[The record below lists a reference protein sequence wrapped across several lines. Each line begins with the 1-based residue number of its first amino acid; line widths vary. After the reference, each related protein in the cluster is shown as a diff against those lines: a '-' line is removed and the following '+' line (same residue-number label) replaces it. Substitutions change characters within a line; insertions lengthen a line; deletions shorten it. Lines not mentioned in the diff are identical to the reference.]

1 MKKPIDQKLI
11 PIIVIIGGGVLLL
24 ISFGIRHSF
33 GLYLL
38 PITNHLNTGREVFGF
53 AAALQV
59 LMIGIGS
66 PLFGALSDK
75 FGSGK
80 ASLLGIT
87 LVILGLAWMANLQ
100 TSFDII
106 GAQALCGLGS
116 AGCGTAV
123 VLGAVGRSVKVE
135 NRTLSL
141 GIVMAAGS
149 FGQFAVVPFTGYL
162 IELVSWS
169 QSLVFLTFFAAIMI
183 IFSFA
188 LNFSEKSE
196 SSKAGSRQTVREA
209 LKEAFQTKSFNLLTL
224 GFFVCGFHVTFVAVH
239 LPAFIEDE
247 NLPFWVGGW
256 ALALI
261 GLFNIIGTL
270 YFGYLGDRLSKK
282 NLLALLYSL
291 RSLLFLVF
299 IFLPKTELTVLLFA
313 CILGILWLSTVPLTS
328 GIITVVF
335 GPYYMSM
342 LYGIA
347 FFSHQIGSFLGSWL
361 GGRLFDAYGSYNLM
375 WWICVALGFI
385 SALLHMPIKKKRC
398 SVWQISKFK
407 ELF

>member
-1 MKKPIDQKLI
+1 MSKTTSNNLI
-11 PIIVIIGGGVLLL
+11 PLFVIIGGSVLLL
-24 ISFGIRHSF
+24 ISFGLRHSF

-38 PITNHLNTGREVFGF
+38 PISNYLNTGREVFSFG
-53 AAALQV
+53 AALQV

-66 PLFGALSDK
+66 PIFGALSDK
-75 FGSGK
+75 FGSGR
-80 ASLLGIT
+80 ASLLGIL
-87 LVILGLAWMANLQ
+87 LVILGLYWMVNVEN
-100 TSFDII
+100 SFDLI
-106 GAQALCGLGS
+106 GSHILFGLGG

-123 VLGAVGRSVKVE
+123 VLGAVGRSVKPA
-135 NRTLSL
+135 NRTLAL
-141 GIVMAAGS
+141 GVVMAAGS
-149 FGQFAVVPFTGYL
+149 FGQFIMVPLIGYL
-162 IELVSWS
+162 IELLGWS
-169 QSLVFLTFFAAIMI
+169 QSLVYLCFFAAIMI

-188 LNFSEKSE
+188 LNFSGKSE
-196 SSKAGSRQTVREA
+196 SSKAGSSQSVTEA
-209 LKEAFQTKSFNLLTL
+209 LKEAFQNRSYNLLTL

-247 NLPFWVGGW
+247 KLPFWVGGW

-261 GLFNIIGTL
+261 GLFNVVGTI

-291 RSLLFLVF
+291 RGLLFLIF
-299 IFLPKTELTVLLFA
+299 IFLPKTELTVLVFS

-347 FFSHQIGSFLGSWL
+347 FFSHQVGSFLGSWL
-361 GGRLFDAYGSYNLM
+361 GGRLFDTYASYDLM

-385 SALLHMPIKKKRC
+385 AAFMHMPIKEQAVSRLVEQK
-398 SVWQISKFK
+398 I
-407 ELF
+407 

>member
-1 MKKPIDQKLI
+1 MKISIDQKLI
-11 PIIVIIGGGVLLL
+11 PIFVIIGGGVLLL

-38 PITNHLNTGREVFGF
+38 PITNYLNTGREIFGF

-80 ASLLGIT
+80 ASFLGIT
-87 LVILGLAWMANLQ
+87 LVILGLAWMANIQ

-123 VLGAVGRSVKVE
+123 VLGAVGRSVKLE

-169 QSLVFLTFFAAIMI
+169 QSLVYLSFFASIMI

-196 SSKAGSRQTVREA
+196 SSKAGSQQTIKEA
-209 LKEAFQTKSFNLLTL
+209 LREAFQSKSFNLLTL

-261 GLFNIIGTL
+261 GLFNIVGTL

-313 CILGILWLSTVPLTS
+313 CVLGILWLSTVPLTS

-347 FFSHQIGSFLGSWL
+347 FFSHQVGSFLGSWL
-361 GGRLFDAYGSYNLM
+361 GGRLFDTYGSYDVM
-375 WWICVALGFI
+375 WWISVALGFI
-385 SALLHMPIKKKRC
+385 AALMHMPIKEKAVQRLANL
-398 SVWQISKFK
+398 QI
-407 ELF
+407 

>member
-1 MKKPIDQKLI
+1 MKNQLNENFI
-11 PIIVIIGGGVLLL
+11 PLMVILGGSVLLL

-38 PITNHLNTGREVFGF
+38 PISNYLSTGREVFGF

-59 LMIGIGS
+59 LMIGVGS
-66 PLFGALSDK
+66 PIFGAISDK
-75 FGSGK
+75 YGSGK
-80 ASLLGIT
+80 AALLGII
-87 LVILGLAWMANLQ
+87 LVIIGLAWMVNVQ

-106 GAQALCGLGS
+106 GSQFIFGLGG

-123 VLGAVGRSVKVE
+123 VLGAVGRSVKTE
-135 NRTLSL
+135 NRTLAL
-141 GIVMAAGS
+141 GVVMAAGS
-149 FGQFAVVPFTGYL
+149 MGQFVMVPLIGYL
-162 IELVSWS
+162 IEIFGWS
-169 QSLVFLTFFAAIMI
+169 QSLIYLCFIAGIMI
-183 IFSFA
+183 IFSFVI
-188 LNFSEKSE
+188 NFSGKSE
-196 SSKAGSRQTVREA
+196 SSKAGSTQTLKQA
-209 LKEAFQTKSFNLLTL
+209 LKEAFQSKSYNLLTL

-247 NLPFWVGGW
+247 KLPFWVGGW

-261 GLFNIIGTL
+261 GLFNIIGTI

-291 RSLLFLVF
+291 RGLLFLIF
-299 IFLPKTELTVLLFA
+299 IFLPKTELTVLLFS

-347 FFSHQIGSFLGSWL
+347 FMSHQVGSFLGSWL
-361 GGRLFDAYGSYNLM
+361 GGRLFDMYGSYELM

-385 SALLHMPIKKKRC
+385 SALMHMPIVEKPVERLA
-398 SVWQISKFK
+398 SQHG
-407 ELF
+407 

>member
-1 MKKPIDQKLI
+1 MIKSINQNLI
-11 PIIVIIGGGVLLL
+11 PILVILGGGVLLL

-38 PITNHLNTGREVFGF
+38 PISSYLNTGREVFGF

-66 PLFGALSDK
+66 PIFGALSDK

-80 ASLLGIT
+80 ASLLGII
-87 LVILGLAWMANLQ
+87 LVILGLIWMSNVGS
-100 TSFDII
+100 SFDII
-106 GAQALCGLGS
+106 GSQFLFGVGG

-123 VLGAVGRSVKVE
+123 VLGAVGRSVRAE
-135 NRTLSL
+135 NRTLAL
-141 GIVMAAGS
+141 GVVMAAGS
-149 FGQFAVVPFTGYL
+149 FGQFVLVPLIGYL
-162 IELVSWS
+162 IELLGWS
-169 QSLVFLTFFAAIMI
+169 QSLIYLCFIAAIML

-188 LNFSEKSE
+188 LNFSVKSE
-196 SSKAGSRQTVREA
+196 SSKFGTNQTVMEA
-209 LKEAFQTKSFNLLTL
+209 LKEAFQSKSYNLLTL

-261 GLFNIIGTL
+261 GLFNVVGTI

-291 RSLLFLVF
+291 RGLLFLIF
-299 IFLPKTELTVLLFA
+299 IFLPKTELTVLLFS

-347 FFSHQIGSFLGSWL
+347 FMSHQVGSFLGSWL
-361 GGRLFDAYGSYNLM
+361 GGRLFDIYGSYNLM

-385 SALLHMPIKKKRC
+385 SALMHVPIVEK
-398 SVWQISKFK
+398 SVPRLANQHI
-407 ELF
+407 

>member
-1 MKKPIDQKLI
+1 MNNSTKQNLI
-11 PIIVIIGGGVLLL
+11 PLFVIVGGSVLLL
-24 ISFGIRHSF
+24 ISFGIRHSM

-38 PITNHLNTGREVFGF
+38 PISNYLNTGRELFGF

-59 LMIGIGS
+59 LMVGIGS

-75 FGSGK
+75 YGSGR
-80 ASLLGIT
+80 ASLLGIIF
-87 LVILGLAWMANLQ
+87 VIIGLAWMSYVNS
-100 TSFDII
+100 SFDII
-106 GAQALCGLGS
+106 GSQALFGLGS

-123 VLGAVGRSVKVE
+123 VLGAVGKSVKVE

-149 FGQFAVVPFTGYL
+149 LGQFIMVPFIGYL
-162 IELVSWS
+162 IKFVGWS
-169 QSLVFLTFFAAIMI
+169 QSIIYLSFIAAIML
-183 IFSFA
+183 IFSLA
-188 LNFSEKSE
+188 LNFSGKSE
-196 SSKAGSRQTVREA
+196 SSKTGTTQTLKEA
-209 LKEAFQTKSFNLLTL
+209 LKEAFQSKSFNLLTL

-239 LPAFIEDE
+239 FPAFIEDE

-261 GLFNIIGTL
+261 GLFNIVGTL

-313 CILGILWLSTVPLTS
+313 CVLGILWLSTVPLTS

-361 GGRLFDAYGSYNLM
+361 GGRLFDTYGSYDVM
-375 WWICVALGFI
+375 WWISVALGFI
-385 SALLHMPIKKKRC
+385 AALMHMPIKEKAVQRLANLK
-398 SVWQISKFK
+398 I
-407 ELF
+407 

>member
-1 MKKPIDQKLI
+1 MNNYIKQNLI
-11 PIIVIIGGGVLLL
+11 PLFVIVGGSVLLL
-24 ISFGIRHSF
+24 ISFGIRHST

-38 PITNHLNTGREVFGF
+38 PISNYLNTGRELFGF

-59 LMIGIGS
+59 LMVGVGS
-66 PLFGALSDK
+66 PIFGALSDK
-75 FGSGK
+75 YGSGR

-87 LVILGLAWMANLQ
+87 FVILGLVWMSYVNS
-100 TSFDII
+100 SFDII
-106 GAQALCGLGS
+106 GSQALFGLGS

-123 VLGAVGRSVKVE
+123 VMGAVGKSVKAE
-135 NRTLSL
+135 SRTLSL

-149 FGQFAVVPFTGYL
+149 LGQFIMVPFIGYL
-162 IELVSWS
+162 IKFIGWS
-169 QSLVFLTFFAAIMI
+169 QSLIYLSFIAAIMF

-188 LNFSEKSE
+188 LNFSGKSE
-196 SSKAGSRQTVREA
+196 LSKKGTSQT
-209 LKEAFQTKSFNLLTL
+209 LKEALREAFQSKSFNLLTL

-239 LPAFIEDE
+239 FPAFIEDQ

-261 GLFNIIGTL
+261 GLFNVIGTI
-270 YFGYLGDRLSKK
+270 YFGYLGDHFSKK

-291 RSLLFLVF
+291 RGLLFLIF

-335 GPYYMSM
+335 GPFYMSM

-347 FFSHQIGSFLGSWL
+347 FLSHQIGSFLGSWI
-361 GGRLFDAYGSYNLM
+361 GGRLYDYYGSYDSM
-375 WWICVALGFI
+375 WWICVILGFI
-385 SALLHMPIKKKRC
+385 SAAMHMPIIEKPVSRLAKM
-398 SVWQISKFK
+398 
-407 ELF
+407 EA

>member
-1 MKKPIDQKLI
+1 MKDTSNNNLI
-11 PIIVIIGGGVLLL
+11 ALFVIIGGSALLL
-24 ISFGIRHSF
+24 ISFGLRHSF

-38 PITNHLNTGREVFGF
+38 PISNYLNTGREVFSFG
-53 AAALQV
+53 AALQV

-66 PLFGALSDK
+66 PIFGALSDK
-75 FGSGK
+75 YGSGRS
-80 ASLLGIT
+80 SLLGIL
-87 LVILGLAWMANLQ
+87 LVILGLYWMVNVEN
-100 TSFDII
+100 SFDLI
-106 GAQALCGLGS
+106 GSHFLFGLGG

-123 VLGAVGRSVKVE
+123 VLGAVGRSVKPA
-135 NRTLSL
+135 NRTLAL
-141 GIVMAAGS
+141 GVVMAAGS
-149 FGQFAVVPFTGYL
+149 FGQFIMVPLIGYL
-162 IELVSWS
+162 IELLGWS
-169 QSLVFLTFFAAIMI
+169 QSLVYLCFIAAIMI

-188 LNFSEKSE
+188 LNFSGKSE
-196 SSKAGSRQTVREA
+196 SSKAGSSQSVKEA
-209 LKEAFQTKSFNLLTL
+209 LKEAFQNKSYNLLTL

-247 NLPFWVGGW
+247 KLPFWVGGW

-261 GLFNIIGTL
+261 GLFNVIGTI

-291 RSLLFLVF
+291 RGLLFLIF
-299 IFLPKTELTVLLFA
+299 IFLPKTELTVLVFS

-361 GGRLFDAYGSYNLM
+361 GGRLFDKYASYDLM

-385 SALLHMPIKKKRC
+385 AAFMHMPIKEQAVQRLAEQK
-398 SVWQISKFK
+398 I
-407 ELF
+407 

>member
-1 MKKPIDQKLI
+1 MKISIDQKLI
-11 PIIVIIGGGVLLL
+11 PIFVIIGGGALLL

-38 PITNHLNTGREVFGF
+38 PITNHLHAGREIFGF

-87 LVILGLAWMANLQ
+87 LVILGLAWMANVQ

-106 GAQALCGLGS
+106 GAQALCGLGA

-169 QSLVFLTFFAAIMI
+169 QSLVYLSFFASIMI

-188 LNFSEKSE
+188 LNFSQKSE
-196 SSKAGSRQTVREA
+196 SSKAGSRQTIKEA
-209 LKEAFQTKSFNLLTL
+209 LREAFQSKSFNLLTL

-261 GLFNIIGTL
+261 GLFNIVGSIVAGAMGKNFT
-270 YFGYLGDRLSKK
+270 KK
-282 NLLALLYSL
+282 
-291 RSLLFLVF
+291 
-299 IFLPKTELTVLLFA
+299 
-313 CILGILWLSTVPLTS
+313 
-328 GIITVVF
+328 
-335 GPYYMSM
+335 
-342 LYGIA
+342 
-347 FFSHQIGSFLGSWL
+347 
-361 GGRLFDAYGSYNLM
+361 
-375 WWICVALGFI
+375 
-385 SALLHMPIKKKRC
+385 
-398 SVWQISKFK
+398 
-407 ELF
+407 

>member
-1 MKKPIDQKLI
+1 MKNQLNQNFI
-11 PIIVIIGGGVLLL
+11 PLMVILGGSVLLL

-38 PITNHLNTGREVFGF
+38 PISNYLSTGREVFGF

-59 LMIGIGS
+59 LMIGVGS
-66 PLFGALSDK
+66 PIFGAISDK
-75 FGSGK
+75 YGSGK
-80 ASLLGIT
+80 AALLGII
-87 LVILGLAWMANLQ
+87 LVIIGLAWMVNVQ

-106 GAQALCGLGS
+106 GSQFIFGLGG

-123 VLGAVGRSVKVE
+123 VLGAVGRSVKTE
-135 NRTLSL
+135 NRTLAL
-141 GIVMAAGS
+141 GVVMAAGS
-149 FGQFAVVPFTGYL
+149 MGQFVMVPLIGYL
-162 IELVSWS
+162 IEIFGWS
-169 QSLVFLTFFAAIMI
+169 QSLIYLCFIAGIMI
-183 IFSFA
+183 IFSFVI
-188 LNFSEKSE
+188 NFSGKSE
-196 SSKAGSRQTVREA
+196 SSKAGSTQTLKQA
-209 LKEAFQTKSFNLLTL
+209 LKEAFQSKSYNLLTL

-247 NLPFWVGGW
+247 KLPFWVGGW

-261 GLFNIIGTL
+261 GLFNIIGTI

-291 RSLLFLVF
+291 RGLLFLIF

-347 FFSHQIGSFLGSWL
+347 FMSHQVGSFLGSWL
-361 GGRLFDAYGSYNLM
+361 GGRLFDMYGSYELM

-385 SALLHMPIKKKRC
+385 SALMHMPIVEKPVERLA
-398 SVWQISKFK
+398 SQHG
-407 ELF
+407 

>member
-361 GGRLFDAYGSYNLM
+361 GGRLFDIYGSYELM
-375 WWICVALGFI
+375 WWISVALGFI
-385 SALLHMPIKKKRC
+385 SAIMHIPIKEKAVQRLANQ
-398 SVWQISKFK
+398 QI
-407 ELF
+407 

>member
-1 MKKPIDQKLI
+1 MKISIDQKLI
-11 PIIVIIGGGVLLL
+11 PIFVIIGGGALLL

-38 PITNHLNTGREVFGF
+38 PITNHLNAGRELFGF

-87 LVILGLAWMANLQ
+87 LVILGLAWMANVQ

-106 GAQALCGLGS
+106 GAQALCGFGA

-169 QSLVFLTFFAAIMI
+169 QSLVYLSFFASIML

-196 SSKAGSRQTVREA
+196 SSKAGSRQTIKEA
-209 LKEAFQTKSFNLLTL
+209 LKEAFQSKSFNLLTL

-261 GLFNIIGTL
+261 GLFNIVGTI

-313 CILGILWLSTVPLTS
+313 CVLGILWLSTVPLTS

-361 GGRLFDAYGSYNLM
+361 GGKLFDTYGSYEVM
-375 WWICVALGFI
+375 WWISVALGFI
-385 SALLHMPIKKKRC
+385 AALMHLPIQEMAVGRLTNSEIKT
-398 SVWQISKFK
+398 
-407 ELF
+407 

>member
-196 SSKAGSRQTVREA
+196 SSKSGSRQTVREA
-209 LKEAFQTKSFNLLTL
+209 LKEAFQTKSFNFLTL

-247 NLPFWVGGW
+247 KLPFWVGGW

-385 SALLHMPIKKKRC
+385 SALLHMPIKEKAVQRLADQ
-398 SVWQISKFK
+398 QI
-407 ELF
+407 

>member
-1 MKKPIDQKLI
+1 MNNYIKQNLI
-11 PIIVIIGGGVLLL
+11 PLFVIVGGSVLLL
-24 ISFGIRHSF
+24 ISFGIRHSM

-38 PITNHLNTGREVFGF
+38 PISNYLNTGRELFGF

-59 LMIGIGS
+59 LMVGVGS

-75 FGSGK
+75 YGSGR

-87 LVILGLAWMANLQ
+87 FVILGLVWMSYVNS
-100 TSFDII
+100 SFDII
-106 GAQALCGLGS
+106 GSQALFGLGS

-123 VLGAVGRSVKVE
+123 VMGAVGKSVKAE
-135 NRTLSL
+135 SRTLSL

-149 FGQFAVVPFTGYL
+149 LGQFIMVPFIGYL
-162 IELVSWS
+162 IKFIGWS
-169 QSLVFLTFFAAIMI
+169 QSLIYLSFIAAIMF

-188 LNFSEKSE
+188 LNFSGKSE
-196 SSKAGSRQTVREA
+196 LSKKGTSQT
-209 LKEAFQTKSFNLLTL
+209 LKEALREAFQSKSFNLLTL

-239 LPAFIEDE
+239 LPAFIEDQ

-261 GLFNIIGTL
+261 GLFNVIGTI
-270 YFGYLGDRLSKK
+270 YFGYLGDHFSKK

-291 RSLLFLVF
+291 RGLLFLIF

-335 GPYYMSM
+335 GPFYMSM

-347 FFSHQIGSFLGSWL
+347 FLSHQIGSFLGSWI
-361 GGRLFDAYGSYNLM
+361 GGRLFDYYGSYDSM
-375 WWICVALGFI
+375 WWICVILGFI
-385 SALLHMPIKKKRC
+385 SAAMHMPIIEKPVSRLAKM
-398 SVWQISKFK
+398 
-407 ELF
+407 EA

>member
-1 MKKPIDQKLI
+1 MKISIDQKLI
-11 PIIVIIGGGVLLL
+11 PIFVIIGGGALLL

-38 PITNHLNTGREVFGF
+38 PITDHLNAGREIFGF

-87 LVILGLAWMANLQ
+87 LLILGLAWMANIQ
-100 TSFDII
+100 TSFDVI
-106 GAQALCGLGS
+106 GAQALCGFGA

-149 FGQFAVVPFTGYL
+149 FGQFVVVPFTGYL
-162 IELVSWS
+162 IEVVSWS
-169 QSLVFLTFFAAIMI
+169 QSLVYLSFFASIMI
-183 IFSFA
+183 IFSFCF
-188 LNFSEKSE
+188 NFSEKSE
-196 SSKAGSRQTVREA
+196 ISKAGSRQTIKEA
-209 LKEAFQTKSFNLLTL
+209 LKEAFQSKSFNLLTL

-261 GLFNIIGTL
+261 GLFNIVGTI

-313 CILGILWLSTVPLTS
+313 CVLGILWLSTVPLTS

-361 GGRLFDAYGSYNLM
+361 GGKLFDTYGSYEVM
-375 WWICVALGFI
+375 WWISVALGFI
-385 SALLHMPIKKKRC
+385 AALMHLPIKEIAVGRLTNSEVKT
-398 SVWQISKFK
+398 
-407 ELF
+407 

>member
-1 MKKPIDQKLI
+1 
-11 PIIVIIGGGVLLL
+11 
-24 ISFGIRHSF
+24 
-33 GLYLL
+33 
-38 PITNHLNTGREVFGF
+38 
-53 AAALQV
+53 
-59 LMIGIGS
+59 MIGIGS

-87 LVILGLAWMANLQ
+87 LVILGLAWMANVQ

-106 GAQALCGLGS
+106 GAQALCGFGA

-149 FGQFAVVPFTGYL
+149 FGQFALVPFTGYL

-169 QSLVFLTFFAAIMI
+169 QSLVYLSFIASIMI

-196 SSKAGSRQTVREA
+196 SSKTGSQQTIKEA
-209 LKEAFQTKSFNLLTL
+209 LKEAFQSKSFNLLTL

-261 GLFNIIGTL
+261 GLFNVVGTL

-313 CILGILWLSTVPLTS
+313 CVLGILWLSTVPLTS

-347 FFSHQIGSFLGSWL
+347 FFSHQVGSFLGSWL
-361 GGRLFDAYGSYNLM
+361 GGSLFDTYGSYEIM
-375 WWICVALGFI
+375 WWISVALGFI
-385 SALLHMPIKKKRC
+385 AALMHMPIKEKAVQRLANQ
-398 SVWQISKFK
+398 QI
-407 ELF
+407 